1 MEVLVSHNQENRNEA
16 ANATLID
23 LIIVLV
29 ICTAITIFVCWIA
42 TRLTG
47 ALLFEQLPAWV
58 TGTYGFLSAILT
70 GTVGIGAA
78 VLESIRRKGPKPDYL
93 KLVAVCQLAIIAMI
107 AAVVWIVKPP
117 VPLPPIPTPAPTAGC
132 VPSVKVFTHPDVTRN
147 GKMLNIRA
155 TLIDNSSCQ
164 NKDSTMLIEYYW
176 TGSGGTQGG
185 SQTATVRFLSAEGA
199 TLQSEDIGIKRDH
212 CYYAGGIYQK
222 KEGVFRTSPA
232 LVNRIEAILSEV
244 NGGQGGC

>member
-1 MEVLVSHNQENRNEA
+1 MEVVVSHNQENRNEA

-93 KLVAVCQLAIIAMI
+93 NLLPVCQLAIIAMI
-107 AAVVWIVKPP
+107 AA
-117 VPLPPIPTPAPTAGC
+117 A
-132 VPSVKVFTHPDVTRN
+132 
-147 GKMLNIRA
+147 
-155 TLIDNSSCQ
+155 
-164 NKDSTMLIEYYW
+164 
-176 TGSGGTQGG
+176 
-185 SQTATVRFLSAEGA
+185 
-199 TLQSEDIGIKRDH
+199 
-212 CYYAGGIYQK
+212 
-222 KEGVFRTSPA
+222 
-232 LVNRIEAILSEV
+232 
-244 NGGQGGC
+244 